1 VTPAMA
7 LNATDYIWSIGE
19 LLDDALVNAPIDRYR
34 KRRFKVI
41 EGGRTD

>member
-1 VTPAMA
+1 MTPAMA
-7 LNATDYIWSIGE
+7 LKATDHIWSIGE